1 MVSYKESGDVEYY
14 EFVSSSGVV
23 DIKSDRLVL
32 NTESSNMR
40 EITYSIK
47 NDSIYYTVN
56 KTQTAG
62 KLNEWV
68 RINNYTD
75 LGYDWYLEIWVG
87 DHHPAK

>member
-1 MVSYKESGDVEYY
+1 MVSYKEGGDVEYY

-23 DIKSDRLVL
+23 EIQSDQLVL

-87 DHHPAK
+87 NHHPAN